1 MATNFIHYHSVVSG
15 SERSDARDKLSPS
28 PPIFRRVAVAGL
40 DLQIRGRRG
49 RSPKIVFRP
58 FGPRFSLKIRGGG
71 PGASLDPPLGGN
83 REGGG
88 ARQFS
93 FTFPIRHFRNAKET
107 GAETRPAIDSGIIT
121 EDSPVSYW
129 SIFSLSLVIATVP
142 EVFEKVH
149 SANICYQSF
158 NLFL

>member
-28 PPIFRRVAVAGL
+28 PPIFRRVAVAGP

-49 RSPKIVFRP
+49 RSPKIVFSTLRASV
-58 FGPRFSLKIRGGG
+58 FSKNKGREAGGS
-71 PGASLDPPLGGN
+71 PGSPLGGN

-93 FTFPIRHFRNAKET
+93 FTFPIRHFKNAKET
-107 GAETRPAIDSGIIT
+107 GAETRPAIDSGIVT
-121 EDSPVSYW
+121 DDSPVSYW
-129 SIFSLSLVIATVP
+129 SIFSLSLVIVTVP
-142 EVFEKVH
+142 EVFEKFH
-149 SANICYQSF
+149 LANRV
-158 NLFL
+158 

>member
-15 SERSDARDKLSPS
+15 SERSDARGKLSPS
-28 PPIFRRVAVAGL
+28 LPIYRRVAVADP

-49 RSPKIVFRP
+49 RSPKKVFSARRASDFSKNKGRGAARP
-58 FGPRFSLKIRGGG
+58 RPLPWIRHWVVIGKGV
-71 PGASLDPPLGGN
+71 
-83 REGGG
+83 G

-107 GAETRPAIDSGIIT
+107 GAETRPAIDSGIVT
-121 EDSPVSYW
+121 EDLPVSYW
-129 SIFSLSLVIATVP
+129 SIFSLSLVIVTVP

-149 SANICYQSF
+149 LANRV
-158 NLFL
+158 